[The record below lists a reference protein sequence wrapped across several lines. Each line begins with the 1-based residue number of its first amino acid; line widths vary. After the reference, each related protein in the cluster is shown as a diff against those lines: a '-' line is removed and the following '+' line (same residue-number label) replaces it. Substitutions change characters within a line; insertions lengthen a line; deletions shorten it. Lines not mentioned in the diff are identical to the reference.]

1 MGRLWPPP
9 GGGMMVFLGS
19 GPRGEGRARPM
30 KVDSIL
36 KDKGRDVQTVGTDVS
51 LVLAIHQLSTR
62 GIGALV
68 VSEDGRRVNG
78 LFSEREVVRGLAKHG
93 ARLLDLRVG
102 DVMARSVPVCSSQDT
117 IRDVMAE
124 MTRSR
129 NRHLPVVDGGALC
142 GLISIGDV
150 VKHRLEEL
158 ELESSVL
165 RDAALRHR

>member
-1 MGRLWPPP
+1 
-9 GGGMMVFLGS
+9 MVFLGS
-19 GPRGEGRARPM
+19 GPRGEGRASPM

-36 KDKGRDVQTVGTDVS
+36 KGKGRDVQTVGTDVS

-93 ARLLDLRVG
+93 AGLLDLRVG

-117 IRDVMAE
+117 IRDAMAE

-165 RDAALRHR
+165 RDAALRRR

>member
-1 MGRLWPPP
+1 
-9 GGGMMVFLGS
+9 
-19 GPRGEGRARPM
+19 M
-30 KVDSIL
+30 KVESIL
-36 KDKGRDVQTVGTDVS
+36 KSKGRDVQTVAPDLS
-51 LVLAIHQLSTR
+51 LVMATHQLSSR

-68 VSEDGRRVNG
+68 VSEDGRRVDG
-78 LFSEREVVRGLAKHG
+78 LLSEREVVRGLVKHG
-93 ARLLDLRVG
+93 VGLLDLRVR
-102 DVMARSVPVCSSQDT
+102 DVMTQSVPVCTPQDT

-142 GLISIGDV
+142 GLVSIGDV

-158 ELESSVL
+158 ELESLVL